1 MESVRAQKQDVI
13 KFVII
18 FLIFCFCLKPI
29 FANAG
34 VSHKH
39 IMFSSNTVSYTSV
52 SLNAFI
58 YQVLANNPSIQAAQA
73 NVAAAQARQN
83 AAAQPLYNPELT
95 GEAQQATDKVYAAGI
110 NQTVDWANKRNAR
123 SQVGTAEFQIA
134 KAQLSVLRQQL
145 VTEVLDAI
153 ARYQTEQQVVIFA
166 KERTTLMQ
174 QFVVLTE
181 KRHASGDV
189 ARVDVDLAK
198 LALSESLAQQAEVEI
213 DLNKALQTLQATTGL
228 MRSTM
233 WPSFPVKLPQLAM
246 SSVDDEQLMN
256 QLPVIQVL
264 NNQYL
269 SAQARIRLAEQESY
283 PDPTFGI
290 QGGKEDTNEGNSGLV
305 GVTVSIPIFIRNNYH
320 AQIDAANFDAI
331 EAGQERMNRIRQI
344 RAEIENSAKRYHTL
358 YQSTQQWQQVSNQ
371 PLTDGMV
378 IIEKLWQG
386 GEINS
391 TDYLVQVKQRIDSQ
405 IAGVE
410 LKGRTWQAWIDWLNA
425 SGTLQSWLQQEST

>member
-1 MESVRAQKQDVI
+1 MESVRTRRQEVI

-18 FLIFCFCLKPI
+18 FLIFCFSLNPI
-29 FANAG
+29 FANTG
-34 VSHKH
+34 LSHKH
-39 IMFSSNTVSYTSV
+39 VMFSSNTISDTSI
-52 SLNAFI
+52 SLNTFI
-58 YQVLANNPSIQAAQA
+58 YQVLASNPSIQAAQA
-73 NVAAAQARQN
+73 NVAATQARQN
-83 AAAQPLYNPELT
+83 ASSQPLYNPELT
-95 GEAQQATDKVYAAGI
+95 GEAQQATDKVYAVGI

-123 SQVGTAEFQIA
+123 SQVGAADLQVA

-153 ARYQTEQQVVIFA
+153 VRYQTEQQVVAFA

-174 QFVVLTE
+174 QFVLLTE
-181 KRHASGDV
+181 KRHESGDV

-213 DLNKALQTLQATTGL
+213 DLNKALQTLQATTGFIG
-228 MRSTM
+228 STI
-233 WPSFPVKLPQLAM
+233 WPGFPVKLPQLVM

-331 EAGQERMNRIRQI
+331 EAGQERMNRIRQL
-344 RAEIENSAKRYHTL
+344 RAEIENSVKRYHTL
-358 YQSTQQWQQVSNQ
+358 YQTTQQWQQVSNQ